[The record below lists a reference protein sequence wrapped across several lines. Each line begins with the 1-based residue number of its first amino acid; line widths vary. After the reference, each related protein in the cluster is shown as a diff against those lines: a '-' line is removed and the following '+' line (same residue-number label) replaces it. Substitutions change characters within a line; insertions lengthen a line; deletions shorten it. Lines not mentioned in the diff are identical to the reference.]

1 MSHNIKRFARWLL
14 RHTENA
20 LTATTFAVI
29 QLRAKID
36 PDA

>member
-1 MSHNIKRFARWLL
+1 MRPNLKRLVRWLL
-14 RHTENA
+14 RPTENA

-29 QLRAKID
+29 QLRAKLD

>member
-1 MSHNIKRFARWLL
+1 MHPILKRFARWLL

-20 LTATTFAVI
+20 LTSATFAVI
-29 QLRAKID
+29 QMRAKLD